1 MSDAS
6 VAAALRSTA
15 SLVLIE
21 APGGCGKTYQGAQ
34 FAAEAAAD
42 SESRILILTHTHA
55 ACDVFSERT
64 AVSQSKVEI
73 RTLDSLIGL
82 IASAYHVPL
91 DLPADVGAWSRA
103 NVDGY
108 NRVAIKVAHLL
119 EKKPMIASALV
130 RRYPLIICDEHQDAT
145 AAQDQIILALYKA
158 GARLRIFA
166 DPMQRIFGG
175 RSAAA
180 IAAEIKRWTDLK
192 DQAEAFE
199 ELDTP
204 HRWANTNA
212 QLGEWI
218 LTARATLRDGGQVDL
233 RGALPDGL
241 HVIRAD
247 NVARARGQY
256 QLSGQQRAPLTQRMR
271 LLNSVLVMA
280 AHNETV
286 ASLRAFF
293 NRSIPIWEGHTRDA
307 LDRLCDGVRVHNG
320 NPGEI
325 GKVAVDFVN
334 SVAIGFTATGYS
346 RQLLDDIAQGCTKA
360 RKKKPATIQSLG
372 RILLDEP
379 NHRGIGKFLATL
391 RALTKEDAAFAPIK
405 IDHFREFNDAVH
417 LGRFDDADEGLAEI
431 ARRRAHARAPLP
443 TKAVSTIHKAK
454 GLEFPHVVLAACD
467 LPHFSNTKAA
477 RARLYVGLSRATES
491 LTLLVSHTHPT
502 PLFLI

>member
-6 VAAALRSTA
+6 VAAALRSAA
-15 SLVLIE
+15 SLVVIE
-21 APGGCGKTYQGAQ
+21 APGGCGKTYQGAH
-34 FAAEAAAD
+34 FAADAAGDA
-42 SESRILILTHTHA
+42 ESRILILTHTHA

-73 RTLDSLIGL
+73 RTLDSLIAL
-82 IASAYHVPL
+82 IASAYHAPL
-91 DLPADVGAWSRA
+91 DLPVDVGVWSRV
-103 NVDGY
+103 NEDGY
-108 NRVAIKVAHLL
+108 NKVAIKVAHLL
-119 EKKPMIASALV
+119 EKKPIIAGALV

-145 AAQDQIILALYKA
+145 AAQDRIILTLHKA
-158 GARLRIFA
+158 GAKLRIFA

-212 QLGEWI
+212 ALGEWI
-218 LTARATLRDGGQVDL
+218 LTARATLRDGGQIDL
-233 RGALPDGL
+233 RGALPNGL

-247 NVARARGQY
+247 NIARAHGQY
-256 QLSGQQRAPLTQRMR
+256 QLTGQQRAPLTQRMQP
-271 LLNSVLVMA
+271 LNSVLVMA
-280 AHNETV
+280 AHNQTV

-307 LDRLCDGVRVHNG
+307 LDLLCEGVRVHSG
-320 NPGEI
+320 NPNEI
-325 GKVAVDFVN
+325 GKIAVDFVC

-346 RQLLDDIAQGCTKA
+346 RQLLEDIAQGCTKA
-360 RKKKPATIQSLG
+360 RRKKPATIQTLG
-372 RILLDEP
+372 RIILEEP
-379 NHRGIGKFLATL
+379 NHRGIGKFLTSL
-391 RALTKEDAAFAPIK
+391 RALTKEDAAFSPIK
-405 IDHFREFNDAVH
+405 IDHSREFNDAVH
-417 LGRFDDADEGLAEI
+417 LSRFEDADEGLAEI
-431 ARRRAHARAPLP
+431 ARRHAHARAPVP
-443 TKAVSTIHKAK
+443 AKAISTIHKAK

-467 LPHFSNTKAA
+467 RPHFSDTMAA

-491 LTLLVSHTHPT
+491 LTLLVSHTNPT
-502 PLFLI
+502 PLLLI